1 MRSMLFFTH
10 NPSKFA
16 FSREKLE
23 IESFSSSVSENK
35 RNKSAFGLIGVPFD
49 STTTYRPGARF
60 GPFAVR
66 EASYNF
72 ENYNL
77 TFDKSLD
84 AIFFDF
90 GDLEVVH
97 GNVLKTCE
105 KLKETVLELYK
116 AQIVPIIIGGEHS
129 VSLAVLSALKEHK
142 GLDDVTIVHLDAH
155 MDIIDE
161 YMGEKYSHATVMRRI
176 FELKPKKII
185 QLGVRSASLE
195 EKDFVKENSE
205 KIDYYTPSYVNSNME
220 QLESF
225 LNEIKGPIY
234 ISIDM
239 DVLDPTNA
247 PSVGNPTPCGLN
259 SFQIE
264 KFLEILSK
272 KEVLGLDLVEIA
284 SKEIGDIT
292 SINGAKIIYDFLI
305 LNG

>member
-1 MRSMLFFTH
+1 
-10 NPSKFA
+10 
-16 FSREKLE
+16 
-23 IESFSSSVSENK
+23 
-35 RNKSAFGLIGVPFD
+35 
-49 STTTYRPGARF
+49 
-60 GPFAVR
+60 
-66 EASYNF
+66 
-72 ENYNL
+72 
-77 TFDKSLD
+77 
-84 AIFFDF
+84 
-90 GDLEVVH
+90 
-97 GNVLKTCE
+97 
-105 KLKETVLELYK
+105 
-116 AQIVPIIIGGEHS
+116 
-129 VSLAVLSALKEHK
+129 
-142 GLDDVTIVHLDAH
+142 
-155 MDIIDE
+155 
-161 YMGEKYSHATVMRRI
+161 MGEKYSHATVMRRI